1 MGFLDFFRNK
11 SKSTST
17 NLSSKVERLESSN
30 KEENKQIPPSASTS
44 QTRTTFIEDTITEQ
58 VATKKIESGVPKL
71 DLHKAVVPLP
81 IYQMDPRRDEKQRET
96 ICIDNGYHLVLAPAG
111 CGKTDILA
119 ERVYR
124 ALCNGV
130 NIDDMLCLTFTNRA
144 SRGMRSRINNVV
156 GDKAREL
163 FIGNTHRFCSKFVFE
178 NNIISQSSSIMDEDD
193 VLSVINSLSDY
204 VMKDEDDKTDVASL
218 DYEVHKRLTAV
229 LQVQHL
235 MVQYRL
241 GHPQS
246 VVLSKESDFADTDR
260 SVRFFSPQM
269 FATLCREAGLP
280 VTIESLLHIYD
291 NGSSYLDSSEIV
303 RSSDLV
309 KLLCAAKKYEV
320 YKESENVIDFD
331 DLLLLTYEYARH
343 NPEQIHKYKWI
354 QIDEVQDLNPLQF
367 AIVDAFTADENVTVY
382 LGDEQQA
389 IFSFIG
395 AKLDTLAWLKERC
408 GSNLHH
414 LNKCY
419 RSPKYLLD
427 MFNDYAN
434 LELDT
439 DPDFLPEPNNFDEP
453 KLGDLTLRYTH
464 SNETAPDSVVDIISN
479 YRDGR
484 TAVLVNSN
492 AYANDVSKALDTALI
507 PHFKISGTD
516 LFSLKQVKLLFAH
529 LNVVNFEI
537 NFLAWAR
544 IFSTLKIIPK
554 YSEARKF
561 ISSMKKVGINP
572 SDFILFPQSSYLLE
586 FLKFYRSQPVVIF
599 DTETTGL
606 DIYSNDIVQIAAN
619 KYIDGKQVGQLNIL
633 LHTEQEIPSM
643 LGKIINPLV
652 EEYANNPHL
661 DRSVGL
667 QEFIDFAKGC
677 VLIGHNVQYDYN
689 ILLNNCKRDL
699 PNINIPDIFPI
710 VFDTLK
716 LARLVCPNFR
726 SYKLK
731 DLLNALNLEGEN
743 SHLADDDIIATYSL
757 AEYCFDKATN
767 DKNRIEEFLI
777 SNSAIAELLREK
789 YGFIYTNAKSYQYT
803 RLSKDSCAIVQELKK
818 VYDFYTS
825 NSIIS
830 QVGKFQYI
838 CDFLEKKVIDV
849 DIEPSLYEQLSN
861 HIMDLNTYKEA
872 DLCDDEKD
880 SVIKEKVFVATVH
893 KAKGLEFENV
903 IVYGTI
909 NDIYPFFANKNDAAA
924 CKEDARK
931 LYVAI
936 SRAKKRLCLLAFNNK
951 EGISRYGNHY
961 CFPASISPFLHNVL
975 QRHNFHTIN
984 EDYD

>member
-1 MGFLDFFRNK
+1 MGFFNFLHNK
-11 SKSTST
+11 KKATNTHLYSSLEDSPSSTFVPD
-17 NLSSKVERLESSN
+17 NPN
-30 KEENKQIPPSASTS
+30 D
-44 QTRTTFIEDTITEQ
+44 IEDTSRLSENM
-58 VATKKIESGVPKL
+58 IESNSSNDDVITQNSKTENS
-71 DLHKAVVPLP
+71 LP
-81 IYQMDPRRDEKQRET
+81 VYLMDPRRDEKQRET

-130 NIDDMLCLTFTNRA
+130 DVEDMLCLTFTNRA
-144 SRGMRSRINNVV
+144 SRGMRSRINKVV
-156 GDKAREL
+156 GDKARDL

-193 VLSVINSLSDY
+193 VLSVINSLSDF
-204 VMKDEDDKTDVASL
+204 VMIDEQDKSDVASL
-218 DYEVHKRLTAV
+218 DYEIHKRLTAV

-235 MVQYRL
+235 MKQYRL

-246 VVLSKESDFADTDR
+246 VVLSKESDFADTER
-260 SVRFFSPQM
+260 TVRFFSPQM

-280 VTIESLLHIYD
+280 VSIDSLLHIYD
-291 NGSSYLDSSEIV
+291 HASSYLNSPELI
-303 RSSDLV
+303 RSAKLV
-309 KLLCAAKKYEV
+309 ELLSVAKAYEV
-320 YKESENVIDFD
+320 YKDSENVIDFD
-331 DLLLLTYEYARH
+331 DLLLITYEFARH

-367 AIVDAFTADENVTVY
+367 AIVDAFSAIDNVTVY

-395 AKLDTLAWLKERC
+395 AKLDTLAWLKKRC

-439 DPDFLPEPNNFDEP
+439 DPDFLPTPNNFDEP
-453 KLGDLTLRYTH
+453 KFNDLSLRYTH
-464 SNETAPDSVVDIISN
+464 SNETAPQSVVELVSN
-479 YRDGR
+479 YSDGR
-484 TAVLVNSN
+484 TAILVNSN
-492 AYANDVSKALDTALI
+492 AYANDVSEALEDSNI

-516 LFSLKQVKLLFAH
+516 LFSLKQIKLLFAH
-529 LNVVNFEI
+529 LNVINFEI
-537 NFLAWAR
+537 NFLAWSR
-544 IFSTLKIIPK
+544 IFSSLKIIPK
-554 YSEARKF
+554 YAEARQF
-561 ISSMKKVGINP
+561 ISSMKNVGINP
-572 SDFILFPQSSYLLE
+572 SDFILYPQSSYLLE
-586 FLKFYRSQPVVIF
+586 FLKYYHSMPVVIF

-606 DIYSNDIVQIAAN
+606 DVFSNDIVQIAAN
-619 KYIDGKQVGQLNIL
+619 KYIDGKQVEQLNIL
-633 LHTEQEIPSM
+633 LHTEQEIPSK
-643 LGKIINPLV
+643 LGKIENPLV
-652 EEYANNPHL
+652 DEYANNPHL
-661 DRSVGL
+661 ERTAGL
-667 QEFIDFAKGC
+667 RKFVEFAKGC

-699 PNINIPDIFPI
+699 PNVNIPELFPI

-716 LARLVCPNFR
+716 LARLVCPNYR

-757 AEYCFDKATN
+757 VEYCFDKAKSLKTVLVQ
-767 DKNRIEEFLI
+767 FLI
-777 SNSAIAELLREK
+777 NNSAIAELLRER
-789 YGFIYTNAKSYQYT
+789 YGAIYSNAKSSQYT
-803 RLSKDSCAIVQELKK
+803 RLSKDSCALVQELKK
-818 VYDFYTS
+818 VYNYYTS
-825 NSIIS
+825 NSIITP
-830 QVGKFQYI
+830 VAKFQYI
-838 CDFLEKKVIDV
+838 CDFLEKNVIDV
-849 DIEPSLYEQLSN
+849 ENEPSLYEQLSN

-872 DLCDDEKD
+872 DLCDDEKN

-903 IVYGTI
+903 IVYGAI

-951 EGISRYGNHY
+951 VGISRYGNYY
-961 CFPASISPFLHNVL
+961 CFPATLSPFLSRVL
-975 QRHNFHTIN
+975 HRHQFHTVN
-984 EDYD
+984 EDLE